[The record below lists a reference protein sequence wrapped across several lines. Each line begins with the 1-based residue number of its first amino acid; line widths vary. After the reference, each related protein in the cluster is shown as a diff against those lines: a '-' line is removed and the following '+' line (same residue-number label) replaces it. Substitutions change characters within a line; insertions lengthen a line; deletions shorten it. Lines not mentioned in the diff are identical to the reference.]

1 MSFTMVVKDEASKI
15 ETTRLED
22 ISELSAIIR
31 IAGNINNNINVT
43 IENNAVARRVFK
55 LFKEIYG
62 ISPSITVR
70 NKKLGRG
77 LTYILNI
84 NNKVKEILEDLSIID
99 NNKYLSIP
107 KEYLIS
113 DEEQLRAYLRGVF
126 LVSGSVNDPK
136 TSRYHMEFILDTK
149 EYANFINKL
158 LNSYDLNSKIIKRE
172 KNYTVYIKEAEKIS
186 DFLRVI
192 KAFSAVMYFEDIRI
206 YRDHKNMTNRLN
218 NCEQANMDK
227 VFMTANKQIND
238 IEKLYEL
245 DMVDLLDEKLKTV
258 IEYRM
263 KYKESSLKELESK
276 KSEQET
282 KIAQLNEEQAKV
294 SSVIEANEQKL
305 IAYSVSI
312 IENSNTISELQES
325 ISTLTYL
332 IPTLNSSTVIEAA
345 NNSISQGNLKVE
357 KINAEEKAKAEAAIP
372 SRGESMTVTFTP
384 GASSG
389 STALSTLTM
398 QSTAYTGGTLTATGT
413 KPVYNPGGISTI
425 AVDPSVI
432 PLGSKVYVSGYGI
445 AIAADTG
452 GAINGNIIDLYFNSE
467 ADCIAWG
474 RRNVTV
480 EILALPGQW

>member
-227 VFMTANKQIND
+227 IFFTANSQLKD
-238 IEKLYEL
+238 IEKLQEL
-245 DMVDLLDEKLKTV
+245 DLIDTLDDKLKLV
-258 IEYRM
+258 IDYRL
-263 KYKESSLKELESK
+263 KYKEVSLAELSEIISKETNDK
-276 KSEQET
+276 ITKSGLNHRFR
-282 KIAQLNEEQAKV
+282 KIKEIIHN
-294 SSVIEANEQKL
+294 IEK
-305 IAYSVSI
+305 
-312 IENSNTISELQES
+312 
-325 ISTLTYL
+325 
-332 IPTLNSSTVIEAA
+332 
-345 NNSISQGNLKVE
+345 NNNK
-357 KINAEEKAKAEAAIP
+357 
-372 SRGESMTVTFTP
+372 
-384 GASSG
+384 
-389 STALSTLTM
+389 
-398 QSTAYTGGTLTATGT
+398 
-413 KPVYNPGGISTI
+413 
-425 AVDPSVI
+425 
-432 PLGSKVYVSGYGI
+432 
-445 AIAADTG
+445 
-452 GAINGNIIDLYFNSE
+452 
-467 ADCIAWG
+467 
-474 RRNVTV
+474 
-480 EILALPGQW
+480 